1 MRLLENGGV
10 TSAKGFSAAATA
22 SGLKKNGKPDLALV
36 VSERDCAAAGV
47 FTQNLVAAAPVILD
61 KETLAR
67 NRDSLRA
74 VVINAGNAN
83 ACTGAEG
90 LQNARTTQALVAE
103 AIGCGSEQ
111 VLVMS
116 TGVIG
121 VPLNMAK
128 VKRGVAAASQTLSPA
143 HGHASAE
150 AIMTTDTRPKEVA
163 VQFDT
168 PHGPVTI
175 GGMAKGAG
183 MIHPNMATML
193 AVITTDAAAPAH
205 LLQEW
210 LTQAVSRTFNRISV
224 DGDTSTNDTVLLLA
238 NGASGVEMSEQL
250 AVSSEQSAVSSE
262 QLPVTSDQSLN
273 LLVSQSLSLLF
284 PAALHHVC
292 LTLAQMIV
300 RDGEGATKVAE
311 IRVTGTADEDDAH
324 RIAETIATSPLFKTA
339 LAGGDANW
347 GRIVAAAGRAGI
359 PFDPQQTSLTI
370 SGPGLE
376 PLTIFADG
384 MPTSYEE
391 GDAAAI
397 FAQSDILIHLNV
409 GSGPG
414 VDTMWTCDFTAE
426 YVAINA
432 DYRT

>member
-1 MRLLENGGV
+1 MKVLEDGGV

-22 SGLKKNGKPDLALV
+22 CGLKKNGKPDLALV

-61 KETLAR
+61 KATLAQ
-67 NRDSLRA
+67 NRDTIRA

-83 ACTGAEG
+83 ACTGETG

-103 AIGCGSEQ
+103 AVGCGADQ

-121 VPLNMAK
+121 VPLNMEK
-128 VKRGVAAASQTLSPA
+128 VKNGIAAASQSLSPT
-143 HGHASAE
+143 HGHVSAQ

-168 PHGPVTI
+168 LHGPVTI

-193 AVITTDAAAPAH
+193 AVITTDAAAPAP

-210 LTQAVSRTFNRISV
+210 LTQAVNRTFNRISV

-250 AVSSEQSAVSSE
+250 AVSSEQ
-262 QLPVTSDQSLN
+262 LPVTSDQLSVTGEYSQFTIHDSPFTIQPSLVSS
-273 LLVSQSLSLLF
+273 LQSPVSQSLSLLF
-284 PAALHHVC
+284 TAALDHVC

-311 IRVTGTADEDDAH
+311 IRVTGTANDDDAH

-339 LAGGDANW
+339 LAGGDAN
-347 GRIVAAAGRAGI
+347 
-359 PFDPQQTSLTI
+359 
-370 SGPGLE
+370 
-376 PLTIFADG
+376 
-384 MPTSYEE
+384 
-391 GDAAAI
+391 
-397 FAQSDILIHLNV
+397 
-409 GSGPG
+409 
-414 VDTMWTCDFTAE
+414 
-426 YVAINA
+426 
-432 DYRT
+432 

>member
-1 MRLLENGGV
+1 
-10 TSAKGFSAAATA
+10 
-22 SGLKKNGKPDLALV
+22 
-36 VSERDCAAAGV
+36 
-47 FTQNLVAAAPVILD
+47 
-61 KETLAR
+61 
-67 NRDSLRA
+67 
-74 VVINAGNAN
+74 
-83 ACTGAEG
+83 
-90 LQNARTTQALVAE
+90 
-103 AIGCGSEQ
+103 
-111 VLVMS
+111 
-116 TGVIG
+116 
-121 VPLNMAK
+121 
-128 VKRGVAAASQTLSPA
+128 
-143 HGHASAE
+143 
-150 AIMTTDTRPKEVA
+150 
-163 VQFDT
+163 
-168 PHGPVTI
+168 
-175 GGMAKGAG
+175 
-183 MIHPNMATML
+183 MIHPHMATML

-359 PFDPQQTSLTI
+359 PFDPQS
-370 SGPGLE
+370 SGSDHPGGDRSE

-384 MPTSYEE
+384 MPTLR
-391 GDAAAI
+391 GIACAASNTSSSISTLAPGPAVDHHLDLRLHRRIRRHQRRLPHLRVRPAI
-397 FAQSDILIHLNV
+397 KP
-409 GSGPG
+409 PG
-414 VDTMWTCDFTAE
+414 GLLQFSS
-426 YVAINA
+426 
-432 DYRT
+432 